1 MLNSWSNTGY
11 HDVEEKIE
19 GHKSYCKVKEVIDCS
34 ICGHYKVLSSKT
46 NTHIRGSKCS
56 KCGEYY
62 PTFEEE
68 AEEKIEQS
76 KGEYN
81 NGNEIQKG
89 AEGDE
94 EIAEGDFIEGLETY
108 QDADDEYEDVLSDL
122 DEAGKLNDL
131 VDEYMENLR
140 KEIIYYGDAIEGFE
154 TEQYSSIYSQNK
166 VGINIKDSEIE
177 FDEVQED
184 KTIAEK
190 ISEDARQLYRDIMN
204 FEEVNTDFLL
214 EKNLEVNSGLDAD
227 PVKYTTGEYVSKST
241 DLIIDNISPELRII
255 RNYSNFEKESFS
267 FGQGWNFNYD
277 TRIIVGVKPDYEEYY
292 DDMNQLFSE
301 IEAIYDQ
308 ANENYQKALE
318 YAKEGILLAEQAV
331 EEAEMALQ
339 YARAAKEAAQK
350 AKDYADTAE
359 GDAGL
364 VLEYTEEAARNINR
378 AISHATSAR
387 SKAVNARTYAESARD
402 LAKNA
407 RGYAQKAVSYAE
419 TALDYANQSG
429 EQDIIEQAN
438 YTLERAENLLTR
450 VKNTINNTDGNPETG
465 EEGLIK
471 KTEKLKEDCQAL
483 LDLIANTGIENSIA
497 QEEQRALQNIDTARE
512 KQEEAEELLSHSET
526 AEILALNTLNDANEL
541 LDDAGDWKNFL
552 EENISIIQ

>member
-1 MLNSWSNTGY
+1 MVLLLFFTMIFICFMVEGIVMAEDNGDENGGCKHEETIIKRDPEEGWYITDAMHWCNNVLYCVNCGEVLNSWSNTGY

-131 VDEYMENLR
+131 VNEYMENLR

-227 PVKYTTGEYVSKST
+227 PVKYTTGEYVSKK
-241 DLIIDNISPELRII
+241 I
-255 RNYSNFEKESFS
+255 
-267 FGQGWNFNYD
+267 G
-277 TRIIVGVKPDYEEYY
+277 
-292 DDMNQLFSE
+292 
-301 IEAIYDQ
+301 
-308 ANENYQKALE
+308 
-318 YAKEGILLAEQAV
+318 
-331 EEAEMALQ
+331 
-339 YARAAKEAAQK
+339 RASC
-350 AKDYADTAE
+350 
-359 GDAGL
+359 
-364 VLEYTEEAARNINR
+364 R
-378 AISHATSAR
+378 
-387 SKAVNARTYAESARD
+387 
-402 LAKNA
+402 
-407 RGYAQKAVSYAE
+407 
-419 TALDYANQSG
+419 
-429 EQDIIEQAN
+429 
-438 YTLERAENLLTR
+438 ER
-450 VKNTINNTDGNPETG
+450 V
-465 EEGLIK
+465 
-471 KTEKLKEDCQAL
+471 
-483 LDLIANTGIENSIA
+483 
-497 QEEQRALQNIDTARE
+497 
-512 KQEEAEELLSHSET
+512 
-526 AEILALNTLNDANEL
+526 
-541 LDDAGDWKNFL
+541 
-552 EENISIIQ
+552 